1 MSPSRRTSV
10 APGTATPCPSREIAS
25 TVDESK
31 DVDRVG
37 VDLVDQAIA
46 LHEDF
51 ADGLFTDFRIAA
63 AAFGEDGERSRGVA
77 GRVEQSVRV
86 VA

>member
-25 TVDESK
+25 TVDEG
-31 DVDRVG
+31 DHVDHVG

-51 ADGLFTDFRIAA
+51 ADGLFTDLRIATA
-63 AAFGEDGERSRGVA
+63 ALGEDGERLRGVT
-77 GRVEQSVRV
+77 GCVEQRVRV